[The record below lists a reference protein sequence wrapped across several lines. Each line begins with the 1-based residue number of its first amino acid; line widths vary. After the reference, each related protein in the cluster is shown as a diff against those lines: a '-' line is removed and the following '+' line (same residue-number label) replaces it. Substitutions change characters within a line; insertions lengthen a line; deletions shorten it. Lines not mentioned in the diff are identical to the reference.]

1 METSEY
7 ERLVTQM
14 EWADALVWQRV
25 LAARRAHADEEM
37 RRRLHHVHLVQH
49 LYVQVWRGEP
59 LQVTE
64 HTAFESLEAIRGWAQ
79 PVHARTAEFVR
90 SLTPER
96 LREPVA
102 FPWAE
107 QVRASL
113 GVFHTATTGQ
123 SILQVTSHTTYHRGQ
138 VCAHLRQLGGEPPL
152 TDFIS
157 WIWLGQPAPDWSLPE
172 SMPRHD

>member
-1 METSEY
+1 METCEY
-7 ERLVTQM
+7 EKLVAHM

-25 LAARRAHADEEM
+25 FSVAEAHASEEM

-59 LQVTE
+59 LQVTKSS
-64 HTAFESLEAIRGWAQ
+64 AFESLEAIQEWAKPIYAQ
-79 PVHARTAEFVR
+79 TSDYVR

-96 LREPVA
+96 LRIPVT

-107 QVRASL
+107 QVKASL
-113 GVFHTATTGQ
+113 GAFHPATTGQ
-123 SILQVTSHTTYHRGQ
+123 SLLQITSHTTYHRGQ

-157 WIWLGQPAPDWSLPE
+157 WIWQGQPAPDWPL
-172 SMPRHD
+172 